1 MGRFRRTPLAW
12 KNLTHNPRRLLVA
25 VSGVVFAV
33 VLMFM
38 ERGFQNALFDST
50 VELVRNFAADI
61 VMVSGSR
68 YSLTTSSRF
77 PLNTVSLA
85 RGCRYV
91 QAAYPIYIEN
101 FTSLLRRPNC
111 RSRPIRVVGFNVR
124 DRVFTDELEESLK
137 GYRQLLLTPRT
148 ALIDVASKE
157 SIYEQVNPLLASAN
171 QPMLAE
177 LAGKQVQL
185 IGNFH
190 LGTDFANNGT
200 LLMGIENFA
209 FYFPL
214 REMFGDPLSTID
226 LGLVVCE
233 PGIDPRKVRT
243 QLQKVVGKDIT
254 VYTRQE
260 MVEKEIGVWDRNT
273 PIGVIFRVGMI
284 MGFVVG
290 ILICY
295 QVLYNDIAD
304 HMAEFATL
312 MAMGY
317 GHRYFMG
324 VVVREAIYLALLGF
338 VPGLCITWILF
349 QMITLWTGLT
359 MTLSLWDIGT
369 TLTFTVMMCV
379 VSGLLAVRKLLSAD
393 PASLF

>member
-1 MGRFRRTPLAW
+1 
-12 KNLTHNPRRLLVA
+12 
-25 VSGVVFAV
+25 
-33 VLMFM
+33 
-38 ERGFQNALFDST
+38 
-50 VELVRNFAADI
+50 
-61 VMVSGSR
+61 
-68 YSLTTSSRF
+68 
-77 PLNTVSLA
+77 
-85 RGCRYV
+85 
-91 QAAYPIYIEN
+91 
-101 FTSLLRRPNC
+101 
-111 RSRPIRVVGFNVR
+111 
-124 DRVFTDELEESLK
+124 
-137 GYRQLLLTPRT
+137 
-148 ALIDVASKE
+148 
-157 SIYEQVNPLLASAN
+157 
-171 QPMLAE
+171 
-177 LAGKQVQL
+177 VQL

-214 REMFGDPLSTID
+214 REMFGDPLSTVD

-233 PGIDPRKVRT
+233 PGIDPRKART

-260 MVEKEIGVWDRNT
+260 HAHRRD
-273 PIGVIFRVGMI
+273 FRVGMI

-338 VPGLCITWILF
+338 VPGLCITWVLF
-349 QMITLWTGLT
+349 QLITLWTGLI
-359 MTLSLWDIGT
+359 MTLSLWDIGI